1 MPQARHNRAMDDSV
15 LAAIAKWPN
24 VPAVYGWLAL
34 TARGEWRLRN
44 ERIDNAAIR
53 AFIGR
58 NYGVDDAGRA
68 FFQNGPQRVYV
79 DLERTPWIYRVG
91 PDGRLT
97 AHTGT
102 PPGSVRVAALLDD
115 GSLVLDTDLG
125 PGCIDDRDAAH
136 ALRAIT
142 DVTGLILN
150 EQGLD
155 RWLDGRDEAF
165 VDPRLLQ
172 LPGARVRIER
182 VRARDLAQRF
192 SFVRLPR
199 DQGALRAQ

>member
-1 MPQARHNRAMDDSV
+1 
-15 LAAIAKWPN
+15 

-58 NYGVDDAGRA
+58 NYAVDGAGRA
-68 FFQNGPQRVYV
+68 YFQNGPQRVYV
-79 DLERTPWIYRVG
+79 DLERTPWVYRVG
-91 PDGRLT
+91 PDGTLT

-102 PPGSVRVAALLDD
+102 QPDSVRAAALLDD
-115 GSLVLDTDLG
+115 GTLVLDTDLG
-125 PGCIDDRDAAH
+125 PGCIDDRDVAH

-142 DVTGLILN
+142 DFTGLVLN
-150 EQGLD
+150 EQGLE

-165 VDPRLLQ
+165 LDPRLLH
-172 LPGARVRIER
+172 LPRERQRIER
-182 VRARDLAQRF
+182 
-192 SFVRLPR
+192 
-199 DQGALRAQ
+199 LRASDIARRFGFVKSPREAGTRSVP